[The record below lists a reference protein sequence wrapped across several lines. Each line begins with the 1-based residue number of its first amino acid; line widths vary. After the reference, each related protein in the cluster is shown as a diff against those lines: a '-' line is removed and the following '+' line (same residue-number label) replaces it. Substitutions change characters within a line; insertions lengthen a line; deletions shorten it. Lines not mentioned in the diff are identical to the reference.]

1 MEKSV
6 KESVNETESD
16 EDEEHCSEN
25 LRITDIYEIE
35 KYLTEFV
42 VCKWC
47 NSEIEIDENLRVC
60 TGLGTT
66 FPLYCKNMICISH
79 EKNGG
84 FHNTKNDGQIYKI
97 NRKSILASE
106 IIGKGRKRLLKLYS
120 VIGLSDPVCKQI
132 FTEHTRDCG
141 N

>member
-1 MEKSV
+1 
-6 KESVNETESD
+6 
-16 EDEEHCSEN
+16 
-25 LRITDIYEIE
+25 
-35 KYLTEFV
+35 
-42 VCKWC
+42 
-47 NSEIEIDENLRVC
+47 
-60 TGLGTT
+60 
-66 FPLYCKNMICISH
+66 MICISH

-84 FHNTKNDGQIYKI
+84 FHNTKNDGEVYKI

-120 VIGLSDPVCKQI
+120 VIGLSDLVCKQI

>member
-47 NSEIEIDENLRVC
+47 NS
-60 TGLGTT
+60 
-66 FPLYCKNMICISH
+66 
-79 EKNGG
+79 
-84 FHNTKNDGQIYKI
+84 
-97 NRKSILASE
+97 
-106 IIGKGRKRLLKLYS
+106 
-120 VIGLSDPVCKQI
+120 
-132 FTEHTRDCG
+132 
-141 N
+141 